1 MIATGSVSD
10 RPAKDEERSPA
21 LVLLPGSMGYGPS
34 LAAFGAELGKVAH
47 VIAIRYPDLASVLA
61 GQGSV
66 DVMADSAMDQI
77 NAAHPRGEI
86 RLLAYSLGGGV
97 AFEVVTRLIAAG
109 RSVEFLG
116 ILDTSIEA
124 SESRYQETLSRTLQR
139 IRSHRTTVH
148 RLLCRAVAKCV
159 ARLHGEVRFCRF
171 LDETVWNK
179 FATTRFMLR
188 LELEETLRMQ
198 AFRRWVARPKR
209 RLPITGTVFRC
220 NRRGTPSLGWD
231 RLFAKVDV
239 IPIAGGHLDLVIEP
253 HLTVNG
259 PVIKRAITSS
269 FSRREPPA
277 RHAADSAVTAA
288 RPRLRRGRSG
298 MHRG

>member
-1 MIATGSVSD
+1 MEAFTVDMTAAEMIQVIATGSVSD

-77 NAAHPRGEI
+77 NAADPRGKM
-86 RLLAYSLGGGV
+86 RFSLIHWAG
-97 AFEVVTRLIAAG
+97 ASHLMVTRLIAAG

-124 SESRYQETLSRTLQR
+124 SESRSQETLSRTLQR
-139 IRSHRTTVH
+139 NRSHRATVH

-159 ARLHGEVRFCRF
+159 ARLHGEVGFYRF

-179 FATTRFMLR
+179 FATTRFILR
-188 LELEETLRMQ
+188 LELRKPSGYRPSGAGSRVRNGVCRSQ
-198 AFRRWVARPKR
+198 GRFSVATAEVHLHSDGIACSRKWTSF
-209 RLPITGTVFRC
+209 RLPAVISISSS
-220 NRRGTPSLGWD
+220 NRP
-231 RLFAKVDV
+231 
-239 IPIAGGHLDLVIEP
+239 
-253 HLTVNG
+253 LTVNG

-269 FSRREPPA
+269 FSRA
-277 RHAADSAVTAA
+277 
-288 RPRLRRGRSG
+288 
-298 MHRG
+298 

>member
-1 MIATGSVSD
+1 MSQAREALEQVWSRILGNVEVSGRWVEAGGDSLKLLRCVMELEDLLGRELRMEAFTVDMTAADMIQVIATGSVSD

-159 ARLHGEVRFCRF
+159 ARLHGEVRFYRF

-179 FATTRFMLR
+179 FATTRFILR
-188 LELEETLRMQ
+188 LELEDLFVGGTHE
-198 AFRRWVARPKR
+198 
-209 RLPITGTVFRC
+209 TVFILSAC
-220 NRRGTPSLGWD
+220 LSNN
-231 RLFAKVDV
+231 
-239 IPIAGGHLDLVIEP
+239 IPI
-253 HLTVNG
+253 
-259 PVIKRAITSS
+259 
-269 FSRREPPA
+269 F
-277 RHAADSAVTAA
+277 
-288 RPRLRRGRSG
+288 
-298 MHRG
+298 M